1 MKNST
6 VNANRADGEGG
17 GIYREDTGT
26 ADSPLLSSTIIA
38 NNLPDGLAEESGSE
52 GSFRA
57 EFTLI
62 EFPGNAT
69 ISDQTPGSNI
79 FNADPSL
86 GPLTNNGGPTATHLP
101 AADSLAIDAGIANGL
116 ANDQRG
122 FPRTVDLAKANANG
136 SDGTDI
142 GAVERQTVEPPPS
155 GGGGGGGGTTPPPGT
170 TPTGDTCQGAAATK
184 QSGTAANDTL
194 SGTGAVDLI
203 EGSGGNDQVSGSGG
217 NDCLKGQDGNDTV
230 RGQGGNDKVKG
241 NAGNDQ
247 LKGGGGAD
255 SLTGADGGDRVK
267 GGGGQD
273 RLKGNGG
280 SDKLSAA
287 DGAKDRVNCGGGQDK
302 ATVDSKDKVSN
313 NCENVTVK

>member
-1 MKNST
+1 MIERSTISNNDADDGGGVYLAYSTDSLLIESSTISGNNANESGNAGDGGGIYISDTDDTVTVSNSTLSGNYATDTGGGVFVQDIDDGDLEVKNST

-17 GIYREDTGT
+17 GIYRDDTRT

-38 NNLPDGLAEESGSE
+38 NNLPEGLAEESGSE

-142 GAVERQTVEPPPS
+142 GAVERQTVEPPARAAAVAAVGPRLRPAPPRPATPARALLRPS
-155 GGGGGGGGTTPPPGT
+155 SQAAQPTTPCRAP
-170 TPTGDTCQGAAATK
+170 
-184 QSGTAANDTL
+184 
-194 SGTGAVDLI
+194 
-203 EGSGGNDQVSGSGG
+203 
-217 NDCLKGQDGNDTV
+217 V
-230 RGQGGNDKVKG
+230 R
-241 NAGNDQ
+241 
-247 LKGGGGAD
+247 
-255 SLTGADGGDRVK
+255 SI
-267 GGGGQD
+267 
-273 RLKGNGG
+273 
-280 SDKLSAA
+280 
-287 DGAKDRVNCGGGQDK
+287 
-302 ATVDSKDKVSN
+302 
-313 NCENVTVK
+313 